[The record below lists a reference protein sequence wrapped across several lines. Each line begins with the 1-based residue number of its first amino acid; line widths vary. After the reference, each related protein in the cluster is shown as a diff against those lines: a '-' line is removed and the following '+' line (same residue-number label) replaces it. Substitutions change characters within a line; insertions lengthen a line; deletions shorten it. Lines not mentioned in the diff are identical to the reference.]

1 MKKALMLFAEGFET
15 VEALMVVDLLRRGGV
30 EVSMASIDENEMVT
44 SAQGIG
50 VQMDMVMGEA
60 DLLTYDAVILPGG
73 MPGTNYLKESVA
85 VKKVLLAMQEA
96 GKILAAICAAPG
108 VFGKYGLL
116 EGKKA
121 CSYPD
126 HEVYLTGAKVSKDP
140 VCVDG
145 NIVTSRGLGTAAEF
159 GFCLLELLQGKEK
172 AEEICKQIEYHWYDN
187 AAHDTF

>member
-1 MKKALMLFAEGFET
+1 M
-15 VEALMVVDLLRRGGV
+15 
-30 EVSMASIDENEMVT
+30 SMASIDENEMVT

-50 VQMDMVMGEA
+50 VRMDMVMGEA

-172 AEEICKQIEYHWYDN
+172 AEEIKKSIVYQGRE
-187 AAHDTF
+187 

>member
-116 EGKKA
+116 EGKKPA
-121 CSYPD
+121 PTRIMKYISQ
-126 HEVYLTGAKVSKDP
+126 GRKSAKIRSVWMAIS
-140 VCVDG
+140 
-145 NIVTSRGLGTAAEF
+145 
-159 GFCLLELLQGKEK
+159 
-172 AEEICKQIEYHWYDN
+172 
-187 AAHDTF
+187 